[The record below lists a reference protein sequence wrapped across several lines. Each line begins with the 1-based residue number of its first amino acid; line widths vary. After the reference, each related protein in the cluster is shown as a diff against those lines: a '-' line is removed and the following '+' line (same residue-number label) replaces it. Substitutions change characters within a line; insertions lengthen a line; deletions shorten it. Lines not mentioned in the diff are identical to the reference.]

1 MSNGRSEDP
10 RGGAS
15 LVYFCPVLDR
25 FDPTARRAVDLA
37 AVEARRLGHPYV
49 GTEHLMLGLL
59 AEGRNP
65 AALLLQ
71 AAGAPL
77 SACREKV
84 REALARRDLPEAPRD
99 AAELELTDRAA
110 RAIDRAGKLSLRLK
124 SEQVEAAHL
133 LTSVLDVEGTAG
145 QVLRGLNVD
154 LTVLRD
160 QLAGVAT
167 NTDDLPAPT
176 SDDEEVPEAA
186 PEDLVIPRPGAE
198 PVCAT
203 CGALLSSALSHTVVT
218 ADDGIDFD
226 VAYCSSCGAGL
237 GAGRAPGRS

>member
-1 MSNGRSEDP
+1 
-10 RGGAS
+10 
-15 LVYFCPVLDR
+15 
-25 FDPTARRAVDLA
+25 
-37 AVEARRLGHPYV
+37 
-49 GTEHLMLGLL
+49 MLGLL

-84 REALARRDLPEAPRD
+84 REALARRDLPEGPRE

-124 SEQVEAAHL
+124 SEKVEAAHL

-160 QLAGVAT
+160 QLAGVTT
-167 NTDDLPAPT
+167 NPDDLPPLAGE
-176 SDDEEVPEAA
+176 DEEVSDAA
-186 PEDLVIPRPGAE
+186 PGELVIPRPGAE
-198 PVCAT
+198 PTCAT
-203 CGALLSSALSHTVVT
+203 CGALLSSALSHTVLT
-218 ADDGIDFD
+218 AGDGIDFD
-226 VAYCSSCGAGL
+226 VVFCSSCGAGL
-237 GAGRAPGRS
+237 GAGRAPGSS

>member
-1 MSNGRSEDP
+1 
-10 RGGAS
+10 
-15 LVYFCPVLDR
+15 
-25 FDPTARRAVDLA
+25 
-37 AVEARRLGHPYV
+37 
-49 GTEHLMLGLL
+49 MLGLL

-65 AALLLQ
+65 AAMLLQ

-84 REALARRDLPEAPRD
+84 REALARRDLPAPPRE

-154 LTVLRD
+154 LSALRD
-160 QLAGVAT
+160 QLAGIADDQSAVASE
-167 NTDDLPAPT
+167 DEEGVAG
-176 SDDEEVPEAA
+176 DDEKAVDVDPGGL
-186 PEDLVIPRPGAE
+186 DILRPRAE
-198 PVCAT
+198 PVCAA
-203 CGALLSSALSHTVVT
+203 CGAMLSSALSHTVLT
-218 ADDGIDFD
+218 TGDGVDFD
-226 VAYCSSCGAGL
+226 VVYCSSCGAGL
-237 GAGRAPGRS
+237 GAARRS